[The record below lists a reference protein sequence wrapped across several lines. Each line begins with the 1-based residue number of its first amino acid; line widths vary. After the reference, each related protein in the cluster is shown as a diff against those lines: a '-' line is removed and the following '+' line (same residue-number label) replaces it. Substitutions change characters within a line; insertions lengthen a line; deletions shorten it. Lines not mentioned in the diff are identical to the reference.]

1 MPFGVP
7 KRTYLEDALGRP
19 LGGVL
24 GAFWEPLGSLLGLLG
39 GLLEPLGGLLGALW
53 SFLGA
58 SEGLFQRKPSKAKLS
73 QATVG

>member
-1 MPFGVP
+1 MAA
-7 KRTYLEDALGRP
+7 KSALEASWGL
-19 LGGVL
+19 LGGPQGNMAAKSAL
-24 GAFWEPLGSLLGLLG
+24 EASWGLLG